1 MQWRSHQDRFQSGAG
16 VASVHLYCYAKQRR
30 LGDWTNTPLFLT
42 VAESGKPKIKAPT
55 DLTSGEKWCP
65 GSQKAIFSLCPLV
78 AGEVKGALL
87 GLYFRTRILVM
98 GLHPHDLIT
107 SQSPT
112 PKYHPLG
119 FNLWILEPPKHSVS
133 SSMFKDP
140 GTEGIGRDENIL
152 PGLCLC
158 IMMSS
163 PPKRFQTTEPQQKQ
177 MSATMLSKLMACW
190 NHLGSFKR
198 YQCLGP
204 APSYLNLMFMGW
216 GLGFS
221 IFKKPSMWSNVQST
235 GHSYGDNEMETKPG
249 MTAGQVQREKCIR
262 NQADVLR
269 GRYLIHPGQCPWEAS
284 KLCLVMNLSHE
295 GLWISYQLV
304 RSYRKNIKLLDF
316 LEGLKAHWFI

>member
-16 VASVHLYCYAKQRR
+16 VASVHLYCYEKQRR

-87 GLYFRTRILVM
+87 GLYFRTRILVT

-140 GTEGIGRDENIL
+140 GTEGVGRDENIL

-204 APSYLNLMFMGW
+204 APSYLNLMFMAW
-216 GLGFS
+216 GLGSVFLKSPLCDLMFS
-221 IFKKPSMWSNVQST
+221 PPVIAMEIMRWKPSQEWQLDRSRERNAS
-235 GHSYGDNEMETKPG
+235 ETRQ
-249 MTAGQVQREKCIR
+249 MS
-262 NQADVLR
+262 
-269 GRYLIHPGQCPWEAS
+269 WEADTWS
-284 KLCLVMNLSHE
+284 TLASAPERLANYAW
-295 GLWISYQLV
+295 LWIWVMKVYG
-304 RSYRKNIKLLDF
+304 F
-316 LEGLKAHWFI
+316 LTSWWGAIEKI